1 MLPPYVRRDI
11 PAQSAGRMA
20 GPKEVPPVMPAPSVH
35 PSAAARSIATC
46 IAIGHR
52 PTRKQTEDAG
62 VRRARCRCCG
72 LQLMRT
78 AISRQWIIADRLG

>member
-1 MLPPYVRRDI
+1 MPD
-11 PAQSAGRMA
+11 PA
-20 GPKEVPPVMPAPSVH
+20 
-35 PSAAARSIATC
+35 SIAVCLATR
-46 IAIGHR
+46 HR
-52 PTRKQTEDAG
+52 PARKQTEDAG